1 MNVPNAGLWGRDKM
15 GEVSLTIRVMPDDA
29 GMDMNKLKDDVI
41 SVLPDYAKL
50 VNTEEQPIAFGLKAL
65 LIKVIM
71 PDQSPDELIEKIS
84 TIEHV
89 ENAEI
94 QDLSLL

>member
-1 MNVPNAGLWGRDKM
+1 MNAQNAGLWGRDKM

-29 GMDMNKLKDDVI
+29 GIDMNKLKDDVI

-50 VNTEEQPIAFGLKAL
+50 VATEEKPIAFGLKAL
-65 LIKVIM
+65 LVKVIM
-71 PDQSPDELIEKIS
+71 PDQSPDELIEKIGAL
-84 TIEHV
+84 EHV

-94 QDLSLL
+94 EDLSLI